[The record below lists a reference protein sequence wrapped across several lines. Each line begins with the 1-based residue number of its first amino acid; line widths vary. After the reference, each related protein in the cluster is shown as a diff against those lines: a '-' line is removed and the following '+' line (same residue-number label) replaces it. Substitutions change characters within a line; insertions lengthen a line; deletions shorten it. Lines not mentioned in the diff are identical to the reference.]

1 MLSKGDQ
8 SVKIK
13 VAFQIHVSNKLF
25 QKKDRM
31 LV

>member
-8 SVKIK
+8 FVKIK

-25 QKKDRM
+25 QKRIEY
-31 LV
+31 

>member
-1 MLSKGDQ
+1 MLSKEDQ

-25 QKKDRM
+25 QKRIKC
-31 LV
+31 